1 MSKEK
6 IKDFMEEVDEELLED
21 KMKKIKPVIKE
32 KKKEI
37 ELAKRT
43 LEKLEKEYQEL
54 LEKKVDE
61 LYYEEE
67 SKALEPLLQYNG

>member
-6 IKDFMEEVDEELLED
+6 IKDFMKEVDEELLED
-21 KMKKIKPVIKE
+21 KMERIKPIVKR

-43 LEKLEKEYQEL
+43 LEKLQAEYEEL

-67 SKALEPLLQYNG
+67 SKDPYRV